1 MRLPIPKEKMKMKKS
16 LSALLAIVLIAAF
29 ALSACGSQPA
39 TTQAP
44 APAATEAPAV
54 AATEAP
60 AIVATE
66 APVATETPATTIAA
80 PAEDTVVAMVP
91 AASGAPFDIKGKT
104 VCYIIPSLA
113 NPFLNGVAT
122 SVTEKFK
129 ADGVVVKVY
138 GADEGGLN
146 QQFDQIE
153 NCISMKVDFMY
164 VMAAGEIDQLMPAI
178 EQVKAAGIMM
188 MGVPPQ
194 KLAPFDAIMHTSQ
207 LEDGKKVA
215 KMACDFINAV
225 YPAAADG
232 TVETAIIGA
241 ASSSVGMNL
250 RDKGYSTITEICPK
264 VKLVAHVDISTD
276 SIPAGQAAAENVLT
290 ANPNVKVFL
299 GQSSAHAQGIAN
311 AIKALPGVD
320 LSKYGV
326 FAGDM
331 DPSMI
336 PTVTGCAD
344 PYKGFVAIGGTA
356 LDQATYDQM
365 KKMLQGIEHPN
376 IINDVLDPINCD
388 FSTIAPK

>member
-1 MRLPIPKEKMKMKKS
+1 MKKS
-16 LSALLAIVLIAAF
+16 LSFLLAIIMIVSIL
-29 ALSACGSQPA
+29 LTACGSQS
-39 TTQAP
+39 
-44 APAATEAPAV
+44 ATEAATQPTTEA
-54 AATEAP
+54 ASQPATE
-60 AIVATE
+60 E
-66 APVATETPATTIAA
+66 A
-80 PAEDTVVAMVP
+80 PAEDTTVSMVP
-91 AASGAPFDIKGKT
+91 AEAGAPFDIKGKT

-113 NPFLNGVAT
+113 NPFLNGVST

-129 ADGVVVKVY
+129 ADGVTVNVY

-164 VMAAGEIDQLMPAI
+164 VMAAGEIDQLVPAV
-178 EQVKAAGIMM
+178 EEAKKAGIIV

-207 LEDGKKVA
+207 KEDGQKVA
-215 KMACDFINAV
+215 KMACDFINTV
-225 YPAAADG
+225 YPDAADG
-232 TVETAIIGA
+232 SVETAIIGG

-250 RDKGYSTITEICPK
+250 RDQGYATITEICPK
-264 VKLVAHVDISTD
+264 VKLVAHLDISTD

-311 AIKALPGVD
+311 AIKALSDVD
-320 LSKYGV
+320 ITKYGV

-336 PTVTGCAD
+336 PTVTSCQD
-344 PYKGFVAIGGTA
+344 PYKGFVAIGGTS
-356 LDQATYDQM
+356 LDQATYDQI
-365 KKMLQGIEHPN
+365 KKMLQGVEHPN
-376 IINDVLDPINCD
+376 IINDVLEPITCD
-388 FSTIAPK
+388 FTTIAPK

>member
-1 MRLPIPKEKMKMKKS
+1 MKKV
-16 LSALLAIVLIAAF
+16 LFKFLAIFMVVGILLA
-29 ALSACGSQPA
+29 AC
-39 TTQAP
+39 
-44 APAATEAPAV
+44 APAATDAPAMPET
-54 AATEAP
+54 AATDAP
-60 AIVATE
+60 AAE
-66 APVATETPATTIAA
+66 EA
-80 PAEDTVVAMVP
+80 PAEDTVVSMVP
-91 AASGAPFDIKGKT
+91 AKSGAPFDINGKV

-122 SVTEKFK
+122 SVTEQFK
-129 ADGVVVKVY
+129 ADGVTVNVY

-153 NCISMKVDFMY
+153 NCISMKTDFMY
-164 VMAAGEIDQLMPAI
+164 VMAAGEIDQLIPAI
-178 EQVKAAGIMM
+178 EEAKAAGIMV

-207 LEDGKKVA
+207 LEDGQKVA
-215 KMACDFINAV
+215 KMACDFIEAK
-225 YPAAADG
+225 YPDAADG
-232 TVETAIIGA
+232 SVETAIIGG

-250 RDKGYSTITEICPK
+250 RDQGYSTITEICPK
-264 VKLVAHVDISTD
+264 VKLVAHLDIPTD

-311 AIKALPGVD
+311 AVKALPNVNV
-320 LSKYGV
+320 SEYGV

-336 PTVTGCAD
+336 PTVTSCED

-356 LDQATYDQM
+356 LDVATYEQI
-365 KKMLQGIEHPN
+365 KKMLQGVEHPN
-376 IINDVLDPINCD
+376 IINDALEPITCD
-388 FSTIAPK
+388 FSTLAP